1 MKHEHGKA
9 PFSLSALLCTPD
21 KAAMRGFAWLIPLL
35 LCLPVAAQQIEPD
48 QLSAGSHGLVLSV
61 VDGISAWSVP
71 GVLPLRGRMLTG
83 AMKAPI
89 TSRVVNAALQ
99 PGGSD
104 IGAKVKL
111 SIASLAGS
119 CGTIVIPPGSYTWS
133 INDVVM
139 DTCQLLDAYGAV
151 INVASTVQTAL
162 VVATTIKNEPD
173 PTVFAVGG
181 VRGATFMGG
190 FYDTG
195 TKTTA
200 TRTAIFVGGDQTG
213 VLTPPH
219 DFADLS
225 SFTDV
230 HISGFNIG
238 YMLGNHT
245 QVSWFN
251 GGSENNNVGVE
262 MQPGV
267 SQSSENDNMH
277 GFQILN
283 NFNYGIYS
291 PDFHGFATFDC
302 YGCSIDYNGDKI
314 LTGREVSLQ
323 NGEFHMFGGHI
334 EGKQMPFID
343 LPTPSYPTSVVI
355 ALDQVG
361 LNFVDTTRTD
371 TGIGYIH
378 DKALNANITIGPGNE
393 FLSQGAKVAAI
404 VNFAQ
409 IPNGLTTF
417 YAQPYIYQAN
427 TGASLPAYVGI
438 APNSYSYPVEQNNG
452 IVLEYVQSFGS
463 SPSSPTVGRG
473 ITPNG
478 IDSLSIVDANPPAV
492 DPQSCTDQTVA
503 VPGLRA
509 GERLTAPTLAGSL
522 GNSITVLTYTEA
534 GTAGKMIFHF
544 CNVSTGSATPP
555 ALRYSW
561 LGFR

>member
-1 MKHEHGKA
+1 
-9 PFSLSALLCTPD
+9 
-21 KAAMRGFAWLIPLL
+21 MRSIVWLIPLL
-35 LCLPVAAQQIEPD
+35 LCPPVAAQQLQPN
-48 QLSAGSHGLVLSV
+48 QVTAGSQGLILSV
-61 VDGISAWSVP
+61 VNGISAWSALN
-71 GVLPLRGRMLTG
+71 GLPLSGSTLTG
-83 AMKAPI
+83 AVNAPFI
-89 TSRVVNAALQ
+89 NGIINAALQ
-99 PGGSD
+99 PGGPD
-104 IGAKVKL
+104 IGAKVKS
-111 SIASLAGS
+111 SIASLAGT
-119 CGTIVIPPGSYTWS
+119 CGTILIPPGSYTWS
-133 INDVVM
+133 TNDVVM

-162 VVATTIKNEPD
+162 VIATAIKNEPD

-190 FYDTG
+190 FYNTG

-200 TRTAIFVGGDQTG
+200 NRTAIFVGGDQTG
-213 VLTPPH
+213 VLTSPH

-262 MQPGV
+262 MQPKV
-267 SQSSENDNMH
+267 TQSSENDNMH
-277 GFQILN
+277 GLQILN

-291 PDFHGFATFDC
+291 PDFQGFATFNC
-302 YGCSIDYNGDKI
+302 YGCSIDYNGDTVA
-314 LTGREVSLQ
+314 TGREVSLQ

-334 EGKQMPFID
+334 EGKQLPFID

-355 ALDQVG
+355 ALDEVG

-371 TGIGYIH
+371 IGIGYIH
-378 DKALNANITIGPGNE
+378 DKALNANITIGPGND

-409 IPNGLTTF
+409 VPNGLTTF
-417 YAQPYIYQAN
+417 YAQPYMYQAN
-427 TGASLPAYVGI
+427 TGASLPAYTGI
-438 APNSYSYPVEQNNG
+438 APNSYSYPVEHNDG
-452 IVLEYVQSFGS
+452 VVLKYVQSFGS
-463 SPSSPTVGRG
+463 SPASLTVGTG
-473 ITPNG
+473 ITLNG
-478 IDSLSIVDANPPAV
+478 IDSLSVVDSNPPAV
-492 DPQSCTDQTVA
+492 HPQSCTDQTVV

-509 GERLTAPTLAGSL
+509 GERLTAPIIAGNL
-522 GNSITVLTYTEA
+522 GDSITVMTYAEA

-544 CNVSTGSATPP
+544 CNVSTASATPP
-555 ALRYSW
+555 SLTYSW